1 MTQGLAAAAQQI
13 QGYGRGNDKMLA
25 HITPSEA
32 QFVDYM
38 QGGRRINPMT
48 GLPEYGLFGKVLKGL
63 ARAAGAAVGFT
74 LGGPAGAA
82 LGAGLA
88 TKATGGSWKDAAI
101 GAALAGG
108 GAFAS
113 NALSGA
119 GTGLTTGASYGPLA
133 GGASSA
139 GSAASSLA
147 NSGFTQ
153 GTSSVLPSMPSAASG
168 LSSGLGAASA
178 PMSLGGLG
186 SATLA
191 TVKAA
196 PLTYAGLAATE
207 AMRPNTVSSKDK
219 NAPPD
224 WFQNAPKSPT
234 LAEID
239 TDLRSRGIT
248 GQRRYVPYTGDPY
261 NYRGH
266 RFFENVAPANMADG
280 GAVMPPQQAVQYGLA
295 GYSMGMKRGGT
306 VAGPGAGKDDKIP
319 AMLSDGEHVLDAAFV
334 SDFGDGSNDAG
345 HRRIEELKRLVREGA
360 GRKNPKKPTNKQ
372 RGLGTMLMKAKA
384 A

>member
-1 MTQGLAAAAQQI
+1 MNRGLADTARELQQ
-13 QGYGRGNDKMLA
+13 YGRGPDTMLA
-25 HITPSEA
+25 HISPQEA
-32 QFVDYM
+32 AFVDSL
-38 QGGRRINPMT
+38 QGGRRVNPHT
-48 GLPEYGLFGKVLKGL
+48 GLAEYGLFGKVLKGL

-108 GAFAS
+108 GAWAG

-133 GGASSA
+133 ASNAGSLASAGTSSLGAVGA
-139 GSAASSLA
+139 NTATEGLMAGLAPAGGSAA
-147 NSGFTQ
+147 G
-153 GTSSVLPSMPSAASG
+153 
-168 LSSGLGAASA
+168 
-178 PMSLGGLG
+178 MSLGGLG

-266 RFFENVAPANMADG
+266 RFFEKVAPSNMADG
-280 GAVMPPQQAVQYGLA
+280 GAVLPPQQAVQYGLA
-295 GYSMGMKRGGT
+295 GYAMGRKKGG
-306 VAGPGAGKDDKIP
+306 VVKGAGDGKSDDIP
-319 AMLSDGEHVLDAAFV
+319 AMLSQDEHIVDAQTVAAL
-334 SDFGDGSNDAG
+334 GDGSSDAG
-345 HRRIEELKRLVREGA
+345 HKRMEKIKQMIRASA
-360 GRKNPKKPTNKQ
+360 GQKNPKKPTNKQ
-372 RGLGTMLMKAKA
+372 KSLGSMLATAKA

>member
-1 MTQGLAAAAQQI
+1 MNQGLSAAAQQL
-13 QGYGRGNDKMLA
+13 QSYGRGNDTMLA
-25 HITPSEA
+25 HITPAEA
-32 QFVDYM
+32 QFIDSM
-38 QGGRRINPMT
+38 QGGRRINPAT
-48 GLPEYGLFGKVLKGL
+48 GLPEYGFFGKVLKGL

-139 GSAASSLA
+139 GS
-147 NSGFTQ
+147 
-153 GTSSVLPSMPSAASG
+153 SAASG
-168 LSSGLGAASA
+168 LSGVSDGMAAFAPSAGAASA

-191 TVKAA
+191 TIKAA

-207 AMRPNTVSSKDK
+207 AMRPNTPSSK
-219 NAPPD
+219 NSGPPD
-224 WFQNAPKSPT
+224 FFPQQQKEPS
-234 LAEID
+234 LADID
-239 TDLRSRGIT
+239 TNLRSRGIT

-280 GAVMPPQQAVQYGLA
+280 GQVLPPQQAAQYGLA
-295 GYSMGMKRGGT
+295 GYMMARKGGS
-306 VAGPGAGKDDKIP
+306 VNGPGAGKDDKIP
-319 AMLSDGEHVLDAAFV
+319 AMLSDGEHVLDASVV
-334 SDFGDGSNDAG
+334 SDIGDGSNDAG

-372 RGLGTMLMKAKA
+372 RGLGELLMKAKA

>member
-108 GAFAS
+108 GAWAG

-139 GSAASSLA
+139 GSAASGLA
-147 NSGFTQ
+147 GVSDGMSAFA
-153 GTSSVLPSMPSAASG
+153 PSA
-168 LSSGLGAASA
+168 GAASA

-207 AMRPNTVSSKDK
+207 AMRPNTMSSK
-219 NAPPD
+219 NAGPPE
-224 WFQNAPKSPT
+224 FFPQQQKQPT

-280 GAVMPPQQAVQYGLA
+280 GAVLPPQQAVQYGLA

-319 AMLSDGEHVLDAAFV
+319 AMLSDGEHIIDAATV
-334 SDFGDGSNDAG
+334 SDLGDGSNEAG